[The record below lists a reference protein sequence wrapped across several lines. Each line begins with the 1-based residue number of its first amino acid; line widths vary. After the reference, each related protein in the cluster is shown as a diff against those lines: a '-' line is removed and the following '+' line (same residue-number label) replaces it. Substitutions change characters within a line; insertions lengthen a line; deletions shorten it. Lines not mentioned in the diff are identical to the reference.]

1 MNSDPTR
8 GTKRRSVLLTVAALG
23 GLVCLIG
30 GSVLFSAL
38 QDTARTGTNSVES
51 AGLAASADIQLATAT
66 RTGDT
71 INCGTFSENL
81 ATALFTLTGVSS
93 GFASSAEYLCLKNVG
108 SQQVALSGLADEL
121 ADVDFDCTGDETLH
135 GDTTCGGDLAGE
147 LSSVLSASY
156 GVVDCQTAAVTGG
169 ASVPLDGNATFPANL
184 GTLAS
189 GATGCLA
196 LHILYGIHTPA
207 EQQAAQSDRVTWR
220 FKFTAQA

>member
-1 MNSDPTR
+1 MNGDRGRTTR
-8 GTKRRSVLLTVAALG
+8 RRSALLSVALLG
-23 GLVCLIG
+23 GFVCLIG

-38 QDTARTGTNSVES
+38 QDTARTGTNSAES
-51 AGLAASADIQLATAT
+51 AALAASADIQIATAT
-66 RTGDT
+66 RTGST
-71 INCGTFSENL
+71 TNCSTFSENL
-81 ATALFTLTGVSS
+81 TTALFTITGVSP
-93 GFASSAEYLCLKNVG
+93 GFASSSEYLCLKNVG
-108 SQQVALSGLADEL
+108 SQQVTLSGLADEL

-147 LSSVLSASY
+147 LSDVLRADY
-156 GVVDCQTAAVTGG
+156 GVVDCQTAAGIGG
-169 ASVPLDGNATFPANL
+169 ASVLLNANATEPANL

-196 LHILYGIHTPA
+196 LRVLYGIHTPA